1 LEALS
6 NELLCMLIVSK
17 ENCHEQFV
25 VGPIESE
32 GHGDNQVRLYAFVEN
47 FTLGTGRHSRRAF
60 RRMSPSRPVGPSTFR
75 LVDALYHDPALVG
88 GVAVA
93 LLSGT
98 YSHFGL
104 PVDLPLLVVGFCG
117 VTLIYAADRVWG
129 PAPEDRV
136 NRPDRVAW
144 VRAHQGWL
152 AVETMGLFAVG
163 GALLPYLEWATLLWT
178 AVLGSVAVLHVRWGA
193 GERPV
198 LVGLAKPGA
207 IATTWAAGG
216 ALLPFVEAGGS
227 VRIGA
232 LLFFGYRTLFILPN
246 LLLADWGDRRGDTEA
261 GLAPWAPQWT
271 LRRVRWT
278 ATSALVV
285 AALGALGWAVVATTP
300 VLVGIDAVGLLLMGG
315 MVWGLDPSRP
325 RDAFLA
331 DLVVAWPAVP
341 ALALWMIV

>member
-1 LEALS
+1 
-6 NELLCMLIVSK
+6 
-17 ENCHEQFV
+17 
-25 VGPIESE
+25 
-32 GHGDNQVRLYAFVEN
+32 
-47 FTLGTGRHSRRAF
+47 
-60 RRMSPSRPVGPSTFR
+60 MSSPRSVGPSKFR
-75 LVDALYHDPALVG
+75 LVDALYHDPAPVG

-93 LLSGT
+93 LLTGT
-98 YSHFGL
+98 YGLFGL

-129 PAPEDRV
+129 SAPEDRV

-163 GALLPYLEWATLLWT
+163 GALLPYLAWPTLLWT

-193 GERPV
+193 GEQPV

-216 ALLPFVEAGGS
+216 ALLPFVEAGAS
-227 VRIGA
+227 VGIGA
-232 LLFFGYRTLFILPN
+232 LLFFGARTLFILPN
-246 LLLADWGDRRGDTEA
+246 LLLADWGDRRGDIKA
-261 GLAPWAPQWT
+261 GLAPWAPRWT
-271 LRRVRWT
+271 LRRVRWA
-278 ATSALVV
+278 ATGGLAA
-285 AALGALGWAVVATTP
+285 AALGALGWAVVARAP

-315 MVWGLDPSRP
+315 TVWGMDPTRP

-331 DLVVAWPAVP
+331 DLVVAWPVVP
-341 ALALWMIV
+341 GLAAWMIV

>member
-1 LEALS
+1 
-6 NELLCMLIVSK
+6 
-17 ENCHEQFV
+17 
-25 VGPIESE
+25 
-32 GHGDNQVRLYAFVEN
+32 
-47 FTLGTGRHSRRAF
+47 
-60 RRMSPSRPVGPSTFR
+60 MSSPRSVGPSKFR
-75 LVDALYHDPALVG
+75 LVDALYHDPAPVG

-93 LLSGT
+93 LLTGT
-98 YSHFGL
+98 YGLFGL

-129 PAPEDRV
+129 SAPEDRV

-163 GALLPYLEWATLLWT
+163 GALLPYLAWPTLLWT

-193 GERPV
+193 GGRPV

-216 ALLPFVEAGGS
+216 ALLPFVEAGAPVG
-227 VRIGA
+227 IGA
-232 LLFFGYRTLFILPN
+232 FLFFGARTLFILPN
-246 LLLADWGDRRGDTEA
+246 LLLADWGDRRGDIKA
-261 GLAPWAPQWT
+261 GLAPWAPRWT
-271 LRRVRWT
+271 LRRVRWA
-278 ATSALVV
+278 ATGGLAA
-285 AALGALGWAVVATTP
+285 AALGALGWAVVARAP

-315 MVWGLDPSRP
+315 TVWGMDPTRP

-331 DLVVAWPAVP
+331 DLVVAWPVVP
-341 ALALWMIV
+341 GLAAWMIV

>member
-1 LEALS
+1 
-6 NELLCMLIVSK
+6 
-17 ENCHEQFV
+17 
-25 VGPIESE
+25 
-32 GHGDNQVRLYAFVEN
+32 
-47 FTLGTGRHSRRAF
+47 
-60 RRMSPSRPVGPSTFR
+60 MSSPRSVGPSKFR
-75 LVDALYHDPALVG
+75 LVDALYHDPAPVG

-93 LLSGT
+93 LLTGT
-98 YSHFGL
+98 YGLFGL

-129 PAPEDRV
+129 SAPEDRV

-163 GALLPYLEWATLLWT
+163 GALLPYLAWPTLLWT

-193 GERPV
+193 GGRPV

-216 ALLPFVEAGGS
+216 ALLPLVEAGAPVG
-227 VRIGA
+227 IGA
-232 LLFFGYRTLFILPN
+232 LPFFGARTLFILPN
-246 LLLADWGDRRGDTEA
+246 LLLADWGDRRGDIKA
-261 GLAPWAPQWT
+261 GLAPWAPRWT
-271 LRRVRWT
+271 LRRVRWA
-278 ATSALVV
+278 ATGGLAA
-285 AALGALGWAVVATTP
+285 AALGALGWAVVARAP

-315 MVWGLDPSRP
+315 TVWGMDPTRP

-331 DLVVAWPAVP
+331 DLVVAWPMVP
-341 ALALWMIV
+341 GLAAWMIV